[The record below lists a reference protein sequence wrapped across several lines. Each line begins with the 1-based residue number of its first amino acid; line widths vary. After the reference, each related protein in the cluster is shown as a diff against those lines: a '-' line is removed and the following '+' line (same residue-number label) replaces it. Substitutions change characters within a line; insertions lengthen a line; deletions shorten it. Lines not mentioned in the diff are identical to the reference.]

1 MNNAERIMRDVA
13 NIIYS
18 YERGKVEPIEG
29 VKKVLGVMGLENSC
43 RLCFYAK
50 HDYNCGDD
58 HDISCAHGME
68 MFLREE
74 AL

>member
-29 VKKVLGVMGLENSC
+29 VKKVLTVVGLENTC
-43 RLCFYAK
+43 RLC
-50 HDYNCGDD
+50 
-58 HDISCAHGME
+58 
-68 MFLREE
+68 
-74 AL
+74 